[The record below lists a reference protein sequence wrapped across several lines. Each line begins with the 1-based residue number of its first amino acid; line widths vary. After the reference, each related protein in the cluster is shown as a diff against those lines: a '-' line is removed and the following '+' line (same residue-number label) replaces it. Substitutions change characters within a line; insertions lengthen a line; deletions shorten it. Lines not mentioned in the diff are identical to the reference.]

1 MTKTKKPSPETSL
14 VKPMSGSKPLP
25 IPTSMP
31 MPMPM
36 SIPIPMPPDRR
47 VVHFYPPVGL
57 STLFR
62 PLPKA
67 KGRPTLDVHYQP
79 AVEGP
84 LLRFSAKAAL
94 GIPEQTLLLVLLEL
108 AREQFLSEREEV
120 LVSARSTHPLGQK
133 LWGHLHTTDP
143 QAEGETLRL
152 ETTWYELNRRC
163 GGQSN
168 GATQLL
174 RSKQLERLCEVIVW
188 ESYGDDLRTK
198 RQSYLVV
205 LLVGNDHRLHLALNR
220 RLASALLGQHYAQVS
235 LTERLALK
243 RDIPMALHA
252 FLSTTVKQGNSLLV
266 GLDKLVN
273 RLWPTSSE
281 TALAGT
287 HRRRR
292 SDVRNGLR
300 DLGRLPGWSVA
311 WEREGMA
318 RVVRNWDS
326 TRTGRSTGS
335 NSNSSSSGSGSGSGQ
350 ADGQSVRD
358 MTCLNANKSMSYR
371 EQASA
376 INTSNNKGLRG
387 FDVSG
392 LFITKH

>member
-1 MTKTKKPSPETSL
+1 MTKTKKPSPATSL
-14 VKPMSGSKPLP
+14 VKTMAVPKPLP
-25 IPTSMP
+25 ISTP
-31 MPMPM
+31 MP
-36 SIPIPMPPDRR
+36 SDRR

-67 KGRPTLDVHYQP
+67 AARPTLDVRYQP
-79 AVEGP
+79 TVEGP

-108 AREQFLSEREEV
+108 AREQFLSQREEV
-120 LVSARSTHPLGQK
+120 LVSARSTNPLGQK

-188 ESYGDDLRTK
+188 ESFGDDLRTK

-205 LLVGNDHRLHLALNR
+205 LLVGNDHRLHLALNS

-266 GLDKLVN
+266 GLDKLVD

-311 WEREGMA
+311 WEREGIA
-318 RVVRNWDS
+318 RVVRNWA
-326 TRTGRSTGS
+326 STGGGTGTPGGS
-335 NSNSSSSGSGSGSGQ
+335 RSGSGRGGGSAGAGGH

-376 INTSNNKGLRG
+376 INTINIKGLRG